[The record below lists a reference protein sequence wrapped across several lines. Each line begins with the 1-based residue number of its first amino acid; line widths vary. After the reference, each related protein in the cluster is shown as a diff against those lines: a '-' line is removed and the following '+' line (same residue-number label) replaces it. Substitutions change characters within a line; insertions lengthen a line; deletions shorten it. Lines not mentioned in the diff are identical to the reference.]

1 MPVISTFKTD
11 NSISSGVQGTS
22 ISQAGEQA
30 MSRAV
35 ASLGSGIADVG
46 KAIEFQDEKKATTAA
61 NSSAIRTKG
70 KVAELRNQ
78 LEQKHRG
85 TEGLGKEQEFE
96 DGLNFIMAEEQD
108 QLPDDRAR
116 SKYGEKIRGYTD
128 GQMLS
133 VKISAREQGYKFR
146 DKEHAEVTQ
155 AALDGVGNVPT
166 VENANEVYR
175 DLVESTLEAKNGVLA
190 PEVADARLKQIPV
203 KIRDNLMGGLES
215 QGTAVAAAQMKDL
228 LDSNLPYMKG
238 MSGTERRKYMTRA
251 NALEKRAERDELNKL
266 LNSAGSVVNTLEA
279 GGDADTDGMINAVK
293 VSSIDEEKKQALIT
307 EIQVAGAKKELI
319 PEMAIMGMSG
329 EEIEREAEALTEG
342 LTGYKK
348 DEAKAILAK
357 GLKAKAAKLQ
367 DEKMKDP
374 STFFNKYS
382 KPTRDLGLKAA
393 NTGNPED
400 YRAYRASI
408 ETLYDHHGTQRSQR
422 EFTPPSMKKTWGE
435 PLSEAIKTGDKR
447 AATGIIEK
455 VRGMAGKD
463 TYQVLKGMG
472 LSDEQQ
478 AVLEFGNT
486 DSGVM
491 TQYLDNISASKAIN
505 DAYKQVDGDVLED
518 TEIARDLRGT
528 EFFRSLS
535 ARDGN
540 SSQNRNAVSHM
551 LKHTSL
557 EYKRRR
563 ADGQDHGDAL
573 EDSLKAIEKGFHKV
587 QGGNTHPVYIDNK
600 VHDREAH
607 EAFLSTQVGLHQD
620 GIDIVSKYNIDTAG
634 LSKETWDNLDYSWE
648 PSGENYRLVSETYRV
663 GRKVDGKIKH
673 IVVSFDEVNRGSDDF
688 VSTSTIIQD
697 KVNANTAKFRETLRK
712 QHSEDSIRLMESLEK
727 RKAERGN

>member
-116 SKYGEKIRGYTD
+116 SKYGDKIRGYTD

-251 NALEKRAERDELNKL
+251 NAL
-266 LNSAGSVVNTLEA
+266 
-279 GGDADTDGMINAVK
+279 
-293 VSSIDEEKKQALIT
+293 
-307 EIQVAGAKKELI
+307 
-319 PEMAIMGMSG
+319 
-329 EEIEREAEALTEG
+329 
-342 LTGYKK
+342 
-348 DEAKAILAK
+348 
-357 GLKAKAAKLQ
+357 
-367 DEKMKDP
+367 
-374 STFFNKYS
+374 
-382 KPTRDLGLKAA
+382 
-393 NTGNPED
+393 
-400 YRAYRASI
+400 
-408 ETLYDHHGTQRSQR
+408 
-422 EFTPPSMKKTWGE
+422 
-435 PLSEAIKTGDKR
+435 
-447 AATGIIEK
+447 
-455 VRGMAGKD
+455 
-463 TYQVLKGMG
+463 
-472 LSDEQQ
+472 
-478 AVLEFGNT
+478 
-486 DSGVM
+486 
-491 TQYLDNISASKAIN
+491 
-505 DAYKQVDGDVLED
+505 
-518 TEIARDLRGT
+518 
-528 EFFRSLS
+528 
-535 ARDGN
+535 
-540 SSQNRNAVSHM
+540 
-551 LKHTSL
+551 
-557 EYKRRR
+557 
-563 ADGQDHGDAL
+563 
-573 EDSLKAIEKGFHKV
+573 
-587 QGGNTHPVYIDNK
+587 
-600 VHDREAH
+600 
-607 EAFLSTQVGLHQD
+607 
-620 GIDIVSKYNIDTAG
+620 
-634 LSKETWDNLDYSWE
+634 
-648 PSGENYRLVSETYRV
+648 
-663 GRKVDGKIKH
+663 
-673 IVVSFDEVNRGSDDF
+673 
-688 VSTSTIIQD
+688 
-697 KVNANTAKFRETLRK
+697 
-712 QHSEDSIRLMESLEK
+712 
-727 RKAERGN
+727 